1 MANKSGSA
9 ILYLNSVT
17 SSGLNFVPTLLG
29 AVLLF
34 DFFTRVM
41 HGVARVFLEEVW
53 SRNFLNLFASPGKQN
68 SETAT
73 DGSL

>member
-1 MANKSGSA
+1 
-9 ILYLNSVT
+9 
-17 SSGLNFVPTLLG
+17 
-29 AVLLF
+29 VLLF
-34 DFFTRVM
+34 NFFTRVM
-41 HGVARVFLEEVW
+41 HGVAGVFLEEVW